1 MITYGSY
8 VAEKNVESD
17 VYHKH
22 GNKRKKII
30 RMNKKVNKNIFVFD
44 RARTFDL
51 RVLIELFTLLISAL
65 DPSAI
70 LAH

>member
-1 MITYGSY
+1 MF
-8 VAEKNVESD
+8 A
-17 VYHKH
+17 
-22 GNKRKKII
+22 
-30 RMNKKVNKNIFVFD
+30 FD